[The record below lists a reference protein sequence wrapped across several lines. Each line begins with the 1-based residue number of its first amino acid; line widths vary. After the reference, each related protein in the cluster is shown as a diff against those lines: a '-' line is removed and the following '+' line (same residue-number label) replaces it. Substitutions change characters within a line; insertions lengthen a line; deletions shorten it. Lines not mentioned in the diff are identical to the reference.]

1 MRRAARTVCAA
12 LLISAVFVAT
22 SAAADSTV
30 IRLNQSR
37 RIVLRGAAANVIVG
51 DPAVADVSVIDA
63 HSVILLGKGYGATDV
78 LVMDRA
84 GRTLLDDHVMVTA
97 PESGVVTLHRGV
109 NAVEYTCSPRC
120 QALPPPKD
128 GGGGGA
134 PAMTGTP
141 TNTPASAPSPP

>member
-1 MRRAARTVCAA
+1 MRRAAGTLCAA
-12 LLISAVFVAT
+12 LLISTVVMTTTA
-22 SAAADSTV
+22 SADSTV
-30 IRLNQSR
+30 IRVNQSR

-84 GRTLLDDHVMVTA
+84 GRTLLDDHVTVTA

-120 QALPPPKD
+120 QALPPLRD
-128 GGGGGA
+128 GGGAGA

-141 TNTPASAPSPP
+141 TNTPASAPSAP